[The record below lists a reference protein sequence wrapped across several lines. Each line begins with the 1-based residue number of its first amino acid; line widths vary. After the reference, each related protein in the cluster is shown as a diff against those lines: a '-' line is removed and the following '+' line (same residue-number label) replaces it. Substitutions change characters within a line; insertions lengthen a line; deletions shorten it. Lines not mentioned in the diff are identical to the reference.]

1 MNRSAPSDVGP
12 HRRSNRRRVGSM
24 LLGAGLLAATVVA
37 GLPAAASAS
46 TVCDPAGDVCV
57 VYPDS
62 VQTPLGLVT
71 VTASSANVVTVHMEP
86 TSPNTLVVGVPFS
99 VPARWLLGCPGGCS
113 RTTIDTSGGLVTI
126 DTIVIPPG
134 PPGRIA
140 LPSLAI
146 ISIHPPGPCRASRVG
161 TTVTFTPIQ
170 TPAGPPS

>member
-1 MNRSAPSDVGP
+1 MNRSAPSHLRP
-12 HRRSNRRRVGSM
+12 HRQSNLRRVGSM

-71 VTASSANVVTVHMEP
+71 VTASSANVVTVHLEP
-86 TSPNTLVVGVPFS
+86 TSPNTLVVGVPFT
-99 VPARWLLGCPGGCS
+99 VPARWLLGCPGGCT

-126 DTIVIPPG
+126 DTFAFPPG
-134 PPGRIA
+134 PPTRIA
-140 LPSLAI
+140 LPSLAFV
-146 ISIHPPGPCRASRVG
+146 SIHPPGPCRASTSG

-170 TPAGPPS
+170 TPPGPPN